1 MNGSSASETA
11 MGTSAS
17 TMKGR
22 RRPSGRCVASLIGPT
37 KSGMKNAK
45 TPSAARTSPMSV
57 AEWVNSPRTGGR

>member
-1 MNGSSASETA
+1 
-11 MGTSAS
+11 
-17 TMKGR
+17 MKGR

-57 AEWVNSPRTGGR
+57 AEWVNSPRIGGR

>member
-57 AEWVNSPRTGGR
+57 AEWVNSPSTGGR